1 MKIND
6 EQFRDML
13 IYAFRYALGR
23 ATFASKDMSEI
34 IWRNRDGLSN
44 ADRDLFCREIRDAIE
59 RDHAGHEC
67 DKKAWAGLLAD
78 LEAMEK

>member
-1 MKIND
+1 MKINE

-34 IWRNRDGLSN
+34 IWRNREEISSG
-44 ADRDLFCREIRDAIE
+44 DRDLFIREIREAIR

-67 DKKAWAGLLAD
+67 DKKAWADLLED
-78 LEAMEK
+78 LEAMGK